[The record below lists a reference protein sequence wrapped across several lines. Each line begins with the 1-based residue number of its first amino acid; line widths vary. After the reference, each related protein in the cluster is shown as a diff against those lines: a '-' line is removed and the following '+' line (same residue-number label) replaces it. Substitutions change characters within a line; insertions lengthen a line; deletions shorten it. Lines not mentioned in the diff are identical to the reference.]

1 MNPKFAAWG
10 QAAEQRSP
18 EFWDIYLGGPEMT
31 GSAWGPGIN
40 TRASQ
45 WAPPFFDWSPPGA
58 RRRSVAGH
66 GVVLG
71 LLFQAFRER

>member
-1 MNPKFAAWG
+1 MNPKFAVWG

-45 WAPPFFDWSPPGA
+45 WAP
-58 RRRSVAGH
+58 SV
-66 GVVLG
+66 L
-71 LLFQAFRER
+71 